1 MNLNTFIPL
10 PSKLAI
16 ISPVFP
22 PDDSGQAVM
31 LGRIMRHFDPA
42 TYCLISTRS
51 HPDVPYTSSSLH
63 AQIPDLQGRFYA
75 LDTPPRKYWGN
86 LRPVREVIN
95 IAYLTVVQ
103 ALRLIR
109 IVKQENVRAMVVC
122 SGDLVAIPAAYLAS
136 MV

>member
-1 MNLNTFIPL
+1 MNPNTLIPL

-31 LGRIMRHFDPA
+31 LGRILRHFDPA

-51 HPDVPYTSSSLH
+51 HPAVPYISSALVSP
-63 AQIPDLQGRFYA
+63 IPGLQGSFYA
-75 LDTPPRKYWGN
+75 LATPPRKYWER
-86 LRPVREVIN
+86 LRPVREEIN

-103 ALRLIR
+103 TLRLIR
-109 IVKQENVRAMVVC
+109 IVKRE
-122 SGDLVAIPAAYLAS
+122 
-136 MV
+136 